1 MRDRENTSQPFFT
14 DYKLNHLELKDFVV
28 EIKFKSL
35 SYHTKNPPSPRRSS
49 YD

>member
-28 EIKFKSL
+28 EIFKL
-35 SYHTKNPPSPRRSS
+35 SYKKSALSKEI
-49 YD
+49 